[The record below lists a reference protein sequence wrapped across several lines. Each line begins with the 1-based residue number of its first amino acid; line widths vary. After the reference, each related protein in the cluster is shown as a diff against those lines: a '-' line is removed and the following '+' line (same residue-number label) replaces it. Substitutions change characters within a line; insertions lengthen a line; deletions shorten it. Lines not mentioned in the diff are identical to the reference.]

1 MRLNG
6 TDINSLCILWL
17 CFQQCPTTF
26 TYFDMVNYLLNRNNQ
41 IYFSVGSL
49 IVTVTEGTQSI
60 DRVCPEKE

>member
-26 TYFDMVNYLLNRNNQ
+26 TYFDTVNYLLNRNNQ
-41 IYFSVGSL
+41 IYFSIGSL
-49 IVTVTEGTQSI
+49 IVTVTEGT
-60 DRVCPEKE
+60 